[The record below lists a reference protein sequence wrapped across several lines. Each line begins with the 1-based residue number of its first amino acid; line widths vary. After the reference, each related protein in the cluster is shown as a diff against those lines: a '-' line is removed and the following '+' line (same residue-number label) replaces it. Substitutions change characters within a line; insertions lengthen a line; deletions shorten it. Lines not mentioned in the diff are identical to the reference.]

1 MAVVGELV
9 VAVLGNTAGLSAA
22 LAKSEAELKGFG
34 AAATSHGNVASNA
47 LMGVGI
53 AGAAVAVGVGAYLS
67 EATHSALSVQ
77 VAMVQGGLR
86 GHLPYSALDLI
97 G

>member
-47 LMGVGI
+47 L
-53 AGAAVAVGVGAYLS
+53 
-67 EATHSALSVQ
+67 
-77 VAMVQGGLR
+77 R
-86 GHLPYSALDLI
+86 
-97 G
+97 